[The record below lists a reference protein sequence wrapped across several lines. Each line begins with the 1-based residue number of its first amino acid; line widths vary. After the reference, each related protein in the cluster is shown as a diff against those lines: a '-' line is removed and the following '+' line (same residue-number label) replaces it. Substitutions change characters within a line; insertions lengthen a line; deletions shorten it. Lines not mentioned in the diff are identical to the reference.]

1 MCKEK
6 TTNLELAAK
15 FVRVKLKEERQSMER
30 EIEIMSSLHHPRI
43 IQLYDAFDD
52 GETITCMLE
61 L

>member
-6 TTNLELAAK
+6 ATNLALAAK
-15 FVRVKLKEERQSMER
+15 FVPVKLKEERQSMER
-30 EIEIMSSLHHPRI
+30 EIEIMSGLHNPRI

-52 GETITCMLE
+52 GHTITCMLE